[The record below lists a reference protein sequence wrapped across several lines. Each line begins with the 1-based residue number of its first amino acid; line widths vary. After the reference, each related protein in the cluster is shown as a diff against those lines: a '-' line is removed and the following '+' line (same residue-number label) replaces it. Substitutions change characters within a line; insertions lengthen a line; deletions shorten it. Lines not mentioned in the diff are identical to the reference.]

1 MSSASL
7 LQVLEATG
15 YFPDGK
21 AAARL
26 HLGQDARNLRRGRD
40 FVPDAL
46 WRSPSAL
53 TVYFKFEEAQPAD
66 ELVSKWRR
74 EVWNEGFAP
83 LLWVVSPERI
93 DLYNGF
99 GTPVQKDDAQKHL
112 LRTFANIDASLVE
125 LDALA
130 GRLSIETGQF
140 WAQATA
146 VDRKT
151 SVDQKLLSDLA
162 ALEHDLVKANLARSA
177 AQAVIGRVI
186 FTQYLID
193 REIVSTTHL
202 KKLCG
207 HAELPL
213 ILRDRTATE
222 KLFSWLSQTFNGDMF
237 PPSVKNTPMTS
248 YLTRV
253 ADFLEAVDPDSGQR
267 TFFPYQFDIIPVE
280 LISSIYEQFAH
291 AVPPTVA
298 RRPTEARKNGVHYT
312 RL

>member
-213 ILRDRTATE
+213 ILRT
-222 KLFSWLSQTFNGDMF
+222 
-237 PPSVKNTPMTS
+237 
-248 YLTRV
+248 
-253 ADFLEAVDPDSGQR
+253 
-267 TFFPYQFDIIPVE
+267 
-280 LISSIYEQFAH
+280 
-291 AVPPTVA
+291 A
-298 RRPTEARKNGVHYT
+298 RRRRSFSVGSARPSTAKLLQIFVREEHADDQLPHACCRFLGAAELEPST
-312 RL
+312 